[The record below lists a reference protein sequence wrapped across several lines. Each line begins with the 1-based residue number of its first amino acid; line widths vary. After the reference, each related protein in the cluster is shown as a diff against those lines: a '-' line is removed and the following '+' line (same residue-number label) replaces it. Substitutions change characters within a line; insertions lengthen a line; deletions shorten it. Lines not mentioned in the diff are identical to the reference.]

1 MLRKQIYRKEED
13 EETVKLTRNSKVAKK
28 KTVDQHLSDVSSI
41 LNSSEFYS
49 VGEDGSDE

>member
-13 EETVKLTRNSKVAKK
+13 EDTVKITRNSKVARK
-28 KTVDQHLSDVSSI
+28 KTVDHHLSDVSSVM
-41 LNSSEFYS
+41 NSSEFYS